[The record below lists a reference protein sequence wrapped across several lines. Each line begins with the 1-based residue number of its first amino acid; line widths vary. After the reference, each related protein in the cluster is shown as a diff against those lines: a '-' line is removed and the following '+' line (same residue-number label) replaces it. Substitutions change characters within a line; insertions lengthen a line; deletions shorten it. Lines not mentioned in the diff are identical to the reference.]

1 MNKITLTT
9 DILVP
14 TLSLMM
20 IMALIVVATIGIN
33 TLMKGKVINFLL
45 NKKLLLIIAS
55 IISALFTFVFVVS
68 DLYIDGWDDVFWFVY
83 FIGFIFVVAKYTP
96 NLVLHLKEIHQS
108 NLEDAEEQK
117 LKEV

>member
-1 MNKITLTT
+1 M
-9 DILVP
+9 DIL
-14 TLSLMM
+14 TILLSLLF
-20 IMALIVVATIGIN
+20 IIGLIIGATIRIN
-33 TLMKGKVINFLL
+33 SLMEGKIINALL

-55 IISALFTFVFVVS
+55 IISALFTFAFMMS
-68 DLYIDGWDDVFWFVY
+68 DLYIVGWSDVLWFVY
-83 FIGFIFVVAKYTP
+83 FIGFIFLVAKYTP

>member
-1 MNKITLTT
+1 M
-9 DILVP
+9 DIFLP
-14 TLSLMM
+14 ILGLLM
-20 IMALIVVATIGIN
+20 IMVFIVGATIRIN
-33 TLMKGKVINFLL
+33 YLMKGKVINFLL

-68 DLYIDGWDDVFWFVY
+68 DLYIDGWGDVFWFVY
-83 FIGFIFVVAKYTP
+83 FIGFIFLVAKYTP

-108 NLEDAEEQK
+108 NLKDAEEQE